1 MQSLRQNTKEES
13 RIKVEGSIE
22 KYYHYAFP
30 MQTVLVTCNDD
41 VIGKPNIITLAWHT
55 PISSKPPLYGIA
67 IAPKR
72 YSHSLIKKSKEF
84 VINFIPYSLVKAA
97 QFCGTHSGRSTYKL
111 SKTGLTLTPSKKLST
126 PLIKE
131 GYAHLECKLIRTA
144 CFGNHTLFVG
154 EVITVSADKGA
165 FKNELLRTN
174 QIHPLY
180 YIGDNTYTTLDR
192 VKRKTF

>member
-1 MQSLRQNTKEES
+1 MESLRQNIKEES
-13 RIKVEGSIE
+13 HIKVEGNIK

-41 VIGKPNIITLAWHT
+41 KGKPNIITLAWHT

-72 YSHSLIKKSKEF
+72 YSHRLIKKSKEF

-97 QFCGTHSGRSTYKL
+97 QFCGTHSGRSSDKL
-111 SKTGLTLTPSKKLST
+111 SKTGLTLAPSKKLST
-126 PLIKE
+126 PLINE
-131 GYAHLECKLIRTA
+131 GYAHLECKLVRSVCI
-144 CFGNHTLFVG
+144 GNHTLFVG
-154 EVITVSADKGA
+154 QVIAVSADKGA
-165 FKNELLRTN
+165 FKNELLRTY
-174 QIHPLY
+174 QIHPLF
-180 YIGDNTYTTLDR
+180 YIGENTYTTVDK

>member
-97 QFCGTHSGRSTYKL
+97 QFCGTHSGRSTDKL

-131 GYAHLECKLIRTA
+131 GYAHLECKLVRSA

-192 VKRKTF
+192 EKRKTF